1 MSNLIAL
8 EWDDA
13 EARVAV
19 ADSRRGS
26 VVLEQAF
33 SVALPKDKTSPE
45 ASGATGTISI
55 SGAYDLGA
63 IGRRIN
69 DALTARGI
77 RRVRTLVAVG
87 RANIELKNLTLPPAP
102 ADELPELVR
111 FQAEREFNTLTD
123 EWPLDFLP
131 IPGEEGETITVLA
144 AAISPELV
152 AEIQITCEGANLTPQ
167 RLILRPCAAASLL
180 SRSKPGEEH
189 KLRLLVDLL
198 TEEADLTVLA
208 GDSPVFMR
216 TARLPADSATSD
228 PLRTLLPEIRR
239 TIAAVHARLQGRQIE
254 EIFICGEGQGQE
266 TLAREIGREL
276 SLPTEVFN
284 PLSACTLGAELKRSM
299 PDHPGRC
306 APLIGMLLDDAAGE
320 ANTIDFLNPRKK
332 AEPKT
337 RRRELLIAAVAAGV
351 LLLAGAG
358 WIGLQLHNLQGQID
372 ELDLDIAQLKPK
384 VEKADVSIKNAAKI
398 EGWLAGDP
406 SWLDE
411 IAALSAKAPLK
422 DFVLIR
428 FNTPAANV
436 PGTSSMQ
443 VQAVVKNTDVG
454 DRFTNVMRDERHVV
468 RPKTSDDEN
477 KVAGFPVSIE
487 TEIQISPPKPATAV
501 KKGSAP
507 AGAAADATK
516 QTASDSSDAAKTT
529 ASEAPVK

>member
-1 MSNLIAL
+1 MPNLIAL

-45 ASGATGTISI
+45 ASGAATGTISI
-55 SGAYDLGA
+55 SGAHDLGA
-63 IGRRIN
+63 IGRRID

-131 IPGEEGETITVLA
+131 IPGDEGETITVLA

-180 SRSKPGEEH
+180 SRTKPGEEH

-216 TARLPADSATSD
+216 TVRLPADATTD

-266 TLAREIGREL
+266 AWAREIGREL
-276 SLPTEVFN
+276 NLPTEVFN
-284 PLSACTLGAELKRSM
+284 PLSACTLGGELKSSM
-299 PDHPGRC
+299 PDHPGRF

-337 RRRELLIAAVAAGV
+337 RRRELTIAAAAAAV

-358 WIGLQLHNLQGQID
+358 WIGLQLHNLDSQIA
-372 ELDLDIAQLKPK
+372 ELDSDPGAAQ
-384 VEKADVSIKNAAKI
+384 A
-398 EGWLAGDP
+398 EGGQGDP
-406 SWLDE
+406 
-411 IAALSAKAPLK
+411 
-422 DFVLIR
+422 
-428 FNTPAANV
+428 
-436 PGTSSMQ
+436 
-443 VQAVVKNTDVG
+443 
-454 DRFTNVMRDERHVV
+454 
-468 RPKTSDDEN
+468 
-477 KVAGFPVSIE
+477 
-487 TEIQISPPKPATAV
+487 
-501 KKGSAP
+501 
-507 AGAAADATK
+507 
-516 QTASDSSDAAKTT
+516 
-529 ASEAPVK
+529 

>member
-55 SGAYDLGA
+55 SGAHDLGA

-77 RRVRTLVAVG
+77 RRVRTLVGVG

-102 ADELPELVR
+102 ANELPELVR

-152 AEIQITCEGANLTPQ
+152 AEIQITCEASNLTPQ

-180 SRSKPGEEH
+180 SRAKPGDEH
-189 KLRLLVDLL
+189 KLRLLVDIL

-239 TIAAVHARLQGRQIE
+239 TIAAVHARFQGRQIE
-254 EIFICGEGQGQE
+254 EIFLCGEGLAQE

-276 SLPTEVFN
+276 NLPTEVFN
-284 PLSACTLGAELKRSM
+284 PLLACTLGAELKRSM
-299 PDHPGRC
+299 PEHPGRF
-306 APLIGMLLDDAAGE
+306 APLVGMLLDDAAGE
-320 ANTIDFLNPRKK
+320 ADTIDFLNPRKK

-337 RRRELLIAAVAAGV
+337 RRRELTIAAAAAG
-351 LLLAGAG
+351 LLLLIGAG
-358 WIGLQLHNLQGQID
+358 WIGFQLHSLDSQIA
-372 ELDLDIAQLKPK
+372 ELDTEISQNKPK
-384 VEKADVSIKNAAKI
+384 VDKAGISKANTDKI
-398 EGWLAGDP
+398 QEWSDSDP
-406 SWLDE
+406 NWLDE
-411 IAALSAKAPLK
+411 LANLSIKAPHGK
-422 DFVLIR
+422 DFWLTK
-428 FNTPAANV
+428 FNTPSGSEKRTAN
-436 PGTSSMQ
+436 MQ
-443 VQAVVKNTDVG
+443 VQAVVKSSDVG
-454 DRFTNVMRDERHVV
+454 ERFTNAIRDERHVP
-468 RPKTSDDEN
+468 RPKTSDEEN
-477 KVAGFPVSIE
+477 KVAEYPVSIE
-487 TEIQISPPKPATAV
+487 TEITITPPKPATAA
-501 KKGSAP
+501 KKDPAASGATAKSTASAP
-507 AGAAADATK
+507 SNSAPTN
-516 QTASDSSDAAKTT
+516 SSETT
-529 ASEAPVK
+529 GK